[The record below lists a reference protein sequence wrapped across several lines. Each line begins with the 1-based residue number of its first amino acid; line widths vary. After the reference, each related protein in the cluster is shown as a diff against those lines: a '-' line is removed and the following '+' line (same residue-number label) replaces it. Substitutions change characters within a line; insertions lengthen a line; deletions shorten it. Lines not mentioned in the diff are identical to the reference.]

1 MLLAPDAAERR
12 DPDHGGHLDPASGAL
27 AVLRE
32 VADHLVECGVREAL
46 ELHLGDR
53 APPGHREADAD
64 PGDPGLGDRRVEH
77 ALAAELG
84 LQALGHAEDPAERTD
99 VFAEHE
105 RAGMAAS
112 ASRSAA

>member
-12 DPDHGGHLDPASGAL
+12 DPDHGGHPDPASGAF

-32 VADHLVECGVREAL
+32 MADHLVQPGGREAA
-46 ELHLGDR
+46 ELQPGDR
-53 APPGHREADAD
+53 APPGHREPDAD

-84 LQALGHAEDPAERTD
+84 LQTLGHAKDPAERAD
-99 VFAEHE
+99 VLAQHDT
-105 RAGMAAS
+105 A
-112 ASRSAA
+112 